1 MANGRKLAKPRTRSS
16 GGKPAG
22 KAHSVKAARAGPA
35 RAAAVATAATLSDKP
50 LPVGAP
56 IVSAAPATLVGV
68 SASASPD
75 PAPDAII
82 HLGAHLTIREAVPLR
97 AELLERVDA
106 VDLVALDAAGVQ
118 KVDTA
123 GLQVLLAFTRQRR
136 AAAVETIWTG
146 CSEVLRKAA
155 LALDLAQALGLPDG
169 AAP

>member
-1 MANGRKLAKPRTRSS
+1 LANGRKLAKPRTRSS

-22 KAHSVKAARAGPA
+22 KAHPAKAARAGA
-35 RAAAVATAATLSDKP
+35 SKAAAVAATADEPLS
-50 LPVGAP
+50 VAAAMAP
-56 IVSAAPATLVGV
+56 AAPATLVGEV
-68 SASASPD
+68 ASASPD

-82 HLGAHLTIREAVPLR
+82 HLGAQLTIREAVPLR

-106 VDLVALDAAGVQ
+106 VDLVALDASGVQ

-155 LALDLAQALGLPDG
+155 AALDLAQALGLPAG
-169 AAP
+169 AAS